1 MLDLLETLVKTVA
14 PCATG
19 EIDLRDIHAADRD
32 WALARIG
39 TIMDGTHRARHRA
52 PREAGL

>member
-1 MLDLLETLVKTVA
+1 MLETLVKTVA

-19 EIDLRDIHAADRD
+19 EINLRYIHAADRG

-39 TIMDGTHRARHRA
+39 TIMDGRTVPDTARLG
-52 PREAGL
+52 EAGL